1 MTDLQIIDLYFAR
14 SETAI
19 HETNVK
25 YGRLC
30 TGVAANVLHDHSDV
44 EECVNDTW
52 LTAWNTIPPTRPNKF
67 SAFLCAITRRLSLKR
82 LEYNTAARR
91 KNSLQV
97 SFMELENA
105 LPDHRFSP
113 DTGEEE
119 LGEMISRFLL
129 TEREEARMAFLRRYW
144 FFDSVEEIAHR
155 FGWSQSKVKSMLMRT
170 REKLRKYLEQEGV
183 FV

>member
-30 TGVAANVLHDHSDV
+30 TGVAANVLHDHGDV

-67 SAFLCAITRRLSLKR
+67 SAFLCAITRRLRSSIWHRGSAASTLGTCTISGLSAGRPLAAKTLR
-82 LEYNTAARR
+82 TAA
-91 KNSLQV
+91 SLRA
-97 SFMELENA
+97 SA
-105 LPDHRFSP
+105 PRP
-113 DTGEEE
+113 
-119 LGEMISRFLL
+119 
-129 TEREEARMAFLRRYW
+129 
-144 FFDSVEEIAHR
+144 
-155 FGWSQSKVKSMLMRT
+155 
-170 REKLRKYLEQEGV
+170 
-183 FV
+183 

>member
-14 SETAI
+14 SEMAI
-19 HETNVK
+19 RETDAK

-30 TGVAANVLHDHSDV
+30 TGVASNVLRDRSDV
-44 EECVNDTW
+44 EECVSDTW
-52 LTAWNTIPPTRPNKF
+52 LTAWNTIPPTRPNRF

-82 LEYNTAARR
+82 LEYNTAAKRQ
-91 KNSLQV
+91 NALSV
-97 SFMELENA
+97 SFAELENA

-113 DTGEEE
+113 EAGEEE
-119 LGEMISRFLL
+119 LGAMISDFLL
-129 TEREEARMAFLRRYW
+129 SEPEEARMAFLRRYW
-144 FFDSVEEIAHR
+144 FFDSVEEISHR

-170 REKLRKYLEQEGV
+170 RERLRKHLAKEGV